1 MISLNKDE
9 DICKRDSSLYQH
21 I

>member
-9 DICKRDSSLYQH
+9 DICKRDSILYQH